1 MNKALLAAVA
11 AAVVVAAGIFALPY
25 AHVQIPL
32 PQLLIGA
39 AALSTGITVGAIVY
53 LGFHRQPVKIGPSE
67 LKAKRLCDIEGL
79 IRPFP
84 TEKVQALSIRPETFA
99 RNLDTVA
106 HPEKYRD
113 KTITLSLRGPSK
125 EGEPFN
131 PVKLREIFDGL
142 RNEQNFDHVVL
153 YDDHKEFIGYI
164 PAQYARSA
172 FIDPGAAETYIAR
185 AITDIYSGSLRAEDL
200 RRIGGATRL
209 DVIAHNA
216 AVGEAATRMGEG
228 GIRQLVVLQDNYH
241 RKPIGLIY
249 ANSLVE
255 LINKGGTLKHGGGG
269 GH

>member
-1 MNKALLAAVA
+1 MSRALLGAFV

-25 AHVQIPL
+25 ANIHIPL

-39 AALSTGITVGAIVY
+39 AALSSGVTIGAIVF
-53 LGFHRQPVKIGPSE
+53 LGLNRNPVKIGASE
-67 LKAKRLCDIEGL
+67 LTHKRLCDIEGL

-99 RNLDTVA
+99 RNIDTIV

-113 KTITLSLRGPSK
+113 RTITLSLRGPSK

-142 RNEQNFDHVVL
+142 RNEPNFDHIVL

-164 PAQYARSA
+164 PALYARSA

-200 RRIGGATRL
+200 RRIGGATRM

-216 AVGEAATRMGEG
+216 YVSEAATRMGEG

-249 ANSLVE
+249 ANSLVT
-255 LINKGGTLKHGGGG
+255 LLNKGGTLRTAIGKH
-269 GH
+269 